1 MVTMV
6 IKCSACKKKKEK
18 NKKLKA
24 KVKLDRSLLVCTQ
37 DTIEGVSDLGLIV
50 ILLRGVKL
58 VSKCGCQSATICS
71 NSLHMHLG
79 SSGVLTPLKMFVK
92 IC

>member
-1 MVTMV
+1 MMM
-6 IKCSACKKKKEK
+6 IKCLDLEKKKEK

-24 KVKLDRSLLVCTQ
+24 KVKFDRSLLVCTQ
-37 DTIEGVSDLGLIV
+37 DTIVGVSDLRLIV

-58 VSKCGCQSATICS
+58 VSKYGCQSATRCS
-71 NSLHMHLG
+71 NSMHMHLG
-79 SSGVLTPLKMFVK
+79 SSGMLTPLKIFVK

>member
-1 MVTMV
+1 VLGL
-6 IKCSACKKKKEK
+6 KKKKEK

-24 KVKLDRSLLVCTQ
+24 KVKSCRSFLVCTQ
-37 DTIEGVSDLGLIV
+37 DTIEGVSDLGLIAV
-50 ILLRGVKL
+50 QLRGVKL
-58 VSKCGCQSATICS
+58 VSKYGCQSATRCS

-79 SSGVLTPLKMFVK
+79 SSGVLTPLKIFMK